1 MKKIFVKVTLFL
13 MLMITFVT
21 PSFAD
26 ELKSERFMADDNVNF
41 KGNVTGSIALAG
53 NNVTANGNTDGI
65 GFVAGNVIDMKGKY
79 EYLVAAGNTIAVSAN
94 IEKEIYIA
102 GSAISLNEG
111 TTIGRDTFIIGT
123 TVTLNG
129 TYSGDVYISGTT
141 VNAENATFNGNVRIS
156 AATITL
162 GKGVTVAG
170 ELKYAEDTLFESD
183 ETNTISKIITYEVD
197 DIEDLEKRTFADT
210 LESTLYTFIG
220 KAVVAIAIFIL
231 IPFIYKRVKKNNNF
245 SFDNYASLFGKG
257 FLYIILIPFISIF
270 LMISVIGLPLSIVL
284 LCLYGVSIYIAS
296 IFSVYAITD
305 YILDKKL
312 KKELPAYLVVTIG
325 LLCYYI
331 IKILPVIGSI
341 VGMLI
346 FFIGLGMLVDVLL
359 KLRK

>member
-1 MKKIFVKVTLFL
+1 
-13 MLMITFVT
+13 
-21 PSFAD
+21 
-26 ELKSERFMADDNVNF
+26 
-41 KGNVTGSIALAG
+41 
-53 NNVTANGNTDGI
+53 
-65 GFVAGNVIDMKGKY
+65 
-79 EYLVAAGNTIAVSAN
+79 
-94 IEKEIYIA
+94 
-102 GSAISLNEG
+102 
-111 TTIGRDTFIIGT
+111 
-123 TVTLNG
+123 
-129 TYSGDVYISGTT
+129 
-141 VNAENATFNGNVRIS
+141 
-156 AATITL
+156 
-162 GKGVTVAG
+162 
-170 ELKYAEDTLFESD
+170 
-183 ETNTISKIITYEVD
+183 
-197 DIEDLEKRTFADT
+197 

-305 YILDKKL
+305 YILDKKI